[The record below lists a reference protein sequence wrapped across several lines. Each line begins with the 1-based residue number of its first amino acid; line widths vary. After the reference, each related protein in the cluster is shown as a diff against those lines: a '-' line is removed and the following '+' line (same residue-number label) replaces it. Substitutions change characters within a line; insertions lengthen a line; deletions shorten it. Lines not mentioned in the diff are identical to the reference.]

1 MPRILIVDDDRDT
14 CRFIAEVLAAPG
26 RDFELAAETDRALD
40 LARSEPFDLV
50 VCDINL
56 NSSLSG
62 LDVLRAFKAVNP
74 SGQVLL
80 VSGFGTLETAIE
92 AVRAGAFDY
101 ISKPFDIEEVKKTV
115 QRALDQTGPR
125 TVAQTPAVDLP
136 SGELIGRTPAML
148 AVYNQIARAADS
160 VVPVLIVG
168 ESGTGKE
175 LVARALHRNSQRA
188 ARPFVAINCGAIT
201 ETLLE
206 SELFGHT
213 RGAFTGAV
221 ADTKGIFEQAQG
233 GTVFLDEIG
242 ETSPPLQV
250 KLLRVL
256 EEGEV
261 RPVGSS
267 RPIKVDNRIV
277 AATNRDL
284 ERAATEQQFRA
295 DLYYRLS
302 VIVIRLPALR
312 ERRDDIPLLIA
323 TFLQAACKRGGRQ
336 IQFSSGALDVLLA
349 HDWPGNVRQL
359 ENTIERIVL
368 FSRGSVVGPDDLT
381 TLLQSSRRDTPAG
394 LFEDLPTLED
404 VERRYLEHVLR
415 AVGRNRT
422 RAAEVLGIDRRTLY
436 RMAER
441 YGIKLGDE
449 PDK

>member
-1 MPRILIVDDDRDT
+1 MPKILIVDDDRDT

-40 LARSEPFDLV
+40 LVRSEPFDVV

-56 NSSLSG
+56 NSSVSG

-74 SGQVLL
+74 GGQVLL

-125 TVAQTPAVDLP
+125 TVPQTPAVDVP

-188 ARPFVAINCGAIT
+188 ARPFVAINCGAIA

-267 RPIKVDNRIV
+267 RPIKVDNRII

-284 ERAATEQQFRA
+284 ERAATAQQFRV

-302 VIVIRLPALR
+302 VIVIRVPALR

-323 TFLQAACKRGGRQ
+323 AFLQAACRRGGRQ
-336 IQFSSGALDVLLA
+336 IHLSSGALDVLLA

-381 TLLQSSRRDTPAG
+381 TLLQSSRRNTPAG

-404 VERRYLEHVLR
+404 VERRYFEHVLR

-441 YGIKLGDE
+441 YGIKLDDD

>member
-115 QRALDQTGPR
+115 QRALDQTGAR
-125 TVAQTPAVDLP
+125 TVLQTPAVDLP

-323 TFLQAACKRGGRQ
+323 TFLQAACKRGGRH

-368 FSRGSVVGPDDLT
+368 FSRGSVVGSDDLT

>member
-1 MPRILIVDDDRDT
+1 MPRILVVDDDRDT
-14 CRFIAEVLAAPG
+14 CRFIAEVLAAPD
-26 RDFELAAETDRALD
+26 RVFEVATAPDRALH
-40 LARSEPFDLV
+40 LARTEPFDLV
-50 VCDINL
+50 ICDINL
-56 NSSLSG
+56 NSSLNG
-62 LDVLRAFKAVNP
+62 LDVLRAFKGASP
-74 SGQVLL
+74 HGQVLL

-101 ISKPFDIEEVKKTV
+101 ISKPFDISEIKRTV
-115 QRALDQTGPR
+115 QRALDQAG
-125 TVAQTPAVDLP
+125 TPSIAETPTADVR
-136 SGELIGRTPAML
+136 SGELIGRTPGML

-175 LVARALHRNSQRA
+175 LVARALHRNSQRS
-188 ARPFVAINCGAIT
+188 ARPFVAINCAAIT

-221 ADTKGIFEQAQG
+221 ADTKGVFEQAQG

-242 ETSPPLQV
+242 ETSPALQV

-261 RPVGSS
+261 RPVGAS
-267 RPIKVDNRIV
+267 RAVRVDNRVV

-284 ERAATEQQFRA
+284 EKATAEQQFRA

-312 ERRDDIPLLIA
+312 ERREDIPLLVA
-323 TFLQAACKRGGRQ
+323 TFLKTACKRAGRQ
-336 IQFSSGALDVLLA
+336 IELSPGALDVLLEY
-349 HDWPGNVRQL
+349 DWPGNVRQL

-368 FSRGSVVGPDDLT
+368 FSRGAVVGPDDLPV
-381 TLLQSSRRDTPAG
+381 LLQSSRRDTPTG

-404 VERRYLEHVLR
+404 VERRYLEHVLQ

-441 YGIKLGDE
+441 YGIKLADE